1 MACSSRMPEDKK
13 AAAVKTRW
21 PNDKNSHN
29 FCYYFVTD
37 DGRAKEVLA
46 AGRMREQDLSVD
58 NWIWDDPIRKE
69 FERQLE
75 KMGGAERL
83 LYRTVDKSATL
94 QNEKDM
100 LQFAPSEQEIK
111 DQAAKG
117 KKKGSGKNGA
127 GGGND
132 GNSGSKGKGK
142 NGGGRIP
149 VWNGG
154 NGGGKGSS
162 ERARW

>member
-1 MACSSRMPEDKK
+1 
-13 AAAVKTRW
+13 
-21 PNDKNSHN
+21 
-29 FCYYFVTD
+29 
-37 DGRAKEVLA
+37 
-46 AGRMREQDLSVD
+46 MREQDLSVD
-58 NWIWDDPIRKE
+58 IWIWDDTIRKE

-75 KMGGAERL
+75 KMGGAEKL

-100 LQFAPSEQEIK
+100 LQFTPSEQEIK

-117 KKKGSGKNGA
+117 KNKGSGKNGA

-132 GNSGSKGKGK
+132 GNSGGNKGKGK

-149 VWNGG
+149 ARNGG
-154 NGGGKGSS
+154 SGGGKGSN
-162 ERARW
+162 EQARW